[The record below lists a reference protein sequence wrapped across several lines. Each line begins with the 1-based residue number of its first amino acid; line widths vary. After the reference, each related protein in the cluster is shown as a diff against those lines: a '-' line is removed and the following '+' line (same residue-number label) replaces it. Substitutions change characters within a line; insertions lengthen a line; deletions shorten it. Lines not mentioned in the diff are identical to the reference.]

1 MKNVSYQR
9 IYQSREYLSPLGH
22 IHHRALFG
30 GYSLAIEDT
39 VFAMVAEGALYL
51 RACEESAPYCMNTKA
66 PLLTFVKRGRPV
78 LLNYFRVDDG
88 LWQDRETLLTLC
100 QYSLAA
106 AQREKVARRAQK
118 RLRDLPNLNFQLE
131 TLLWEVGVKDESS
144 LKQLGAKACWL
155 RLKER
160 SPQLSIKVLFALEG
174 AIAGLHEAALPAE
187 TRRELTIWFKEL
199 EAESSLHQRGT

>member
-51 RACEESAPYCMNTKA
+51 RACEESAPYYTNAKA

-106 AQREKVARRAQK
+106 AQREKIARRAQK

-131 TLLWEVGVKDESS
+131 TLLWEAGVKDEPG

-174 AIAGLHEAALPAE
+174 AITGLHEAALPAE
-187 TRRELTIWFKEL
+187 TRRELTVWFKEL

>member
-66 PLLTFVKRGRPV
+66 PLLTFVKRGRSV

-131 TLLWEVGVKDESS
+131 TLLWEVGIKDEPS

>member
-131 TLLWEVGVKDESS
+131 TLLWEVGVKDEPS

>member
-1 MKNVSYQR
+1 MKKVSYQR
-9 IYQSREYLSPLGH
+9 IYQSREYLSPLRQ

-39 VFAMVAEGALYL
+39 VFAMVAEGAFYL
-51 RACEESAPYCMNTKA
+51 RACEESAPYCVNTKA

-78 LLNYFRVDDG
+78 LLNYFRVDEG

-100 QYSLAA
+100 QHSLAA

-118 RLRDLPNLNFQLE
+118 RLRDLPNLTFQLE
-131 TLLWEVGVKDESS
+131 TLLWSVGIKDEAS
-144 LKQLGAKACWL
+144 LRQLGAKACWL

-174 AIAGLHEAALPAE
+174 AIAGLHEAALPAD
-187 TRRELTIWFKEL
+187 TRRELTVWFKEL
-199 EAESSLHQRGT
+199 VAESSVNQRGT